1 MKAYILELLPDTNG
15 FELRADMKK
24 GEQMDAKIIKFFNK
38 WKPSS
43 DCRFDQASTLMELN
57 DSLNAL
63 YSENILWWN
72 SERKT
77 FLQYTTYSK
86 GNHLE
91 LYS

>member
-24 GEQMDAKIIKFFNK
+24 GEQMDAKIITFFNK